1 MSGLERRR
9 AAGVLLI
16 VTSVIW
22 LHEWMPALFVAAF
35 VVWAVVHHRLEGEF
49 GDGLLRWWRRVWPP
63 PAVVLVPLLLA
74 GTLGY
79 SLSTVS
85 TRGKI
90 LPVTLNVI
98 ALSLVVLGGWWRRA
112 RHQRAGDFLEHNRS
126 AALRL
131 LESREPA

>member
-35 VVWAVVHHRLEGEF
+35 VVWAVVHHRLEGDL

-74 GTLGY
+74 GTLVY
-79 SLSTVS
+79 WSSAVS

-98 ALSLVVLGGWWRRA
+98 ALSMVVLGGWWRRV
-112 RHQRAGDFLEHNRS
+112 RHQQAGHFLEGSRS
-126 AALRL
+126 AAQHL
-131 LESREPA
+131 LERR